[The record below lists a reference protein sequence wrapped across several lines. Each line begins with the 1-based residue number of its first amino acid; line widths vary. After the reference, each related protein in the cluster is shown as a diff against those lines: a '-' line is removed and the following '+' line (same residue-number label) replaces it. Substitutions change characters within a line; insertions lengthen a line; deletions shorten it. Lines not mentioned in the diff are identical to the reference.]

1 MEIIRQKKCCLGVE
15 WLMFDHEEQIKSR
28 DLAKQITADYLSYDR
43 ESQEVSVTYGVNEVE
58 VGMWL
63 IDIINNKLC

>member
-1 MEIIRQKKCCLGVE
+1 LGVE

-28 DLAKQITADYLSYDR
+28 DLARQIMADYLVYDR
-43 ESQEVSVTYGVNEVE
+43 ESQEVSVTYGINEVE

>member
-1 MEIIRQKKCCLGVE
+1 
-15 WLMFDHEEQIKSR
+15 MFDHEEQIKSR
-28 DLAKQITADYLSYDR
+28 DLARQIMADYLVYDR
-43 ESQEVSVTYGVNEVE
+43 ESQEVSVTYGINEVE

>member
-1 MEIIRQKKCCLGVE
+1 MGVE

-28 DLAKQITADYLSYDR
+28 DLARQIMADYLVYDR
-43 ESQEVSVTYGVNEVE
+43 ESQEVSVTYGINEVE

>member
-1 MEIIRQKKCCLGVE
+1 MGVE

-28 DLAKQITADYLSYDR
+28 DLARQSMADYLAYDR
-43 ESQEVSVTYGVNEVE
+43 ESQEVSVTYGINEVE

>member
-1 MEIIRQKKCCLGVE
+1 MGVE

-28 DLAKQITADYLSYDR
+28 DLARQIMADYLAYDR
-43 ESQEVSVTYGVNEVE
+43 ESQEVSVTYGINEVE